1 MLVYS
6 FLVDKKSSQYEEKN
20 SAKTF
25 YEKKKKQLKLLIYS
39 ILF

>member
-1 MLVYS
+1 MLLYS
-6 FLVDKKSSQYEEKN
+6 FLVDKKNSQYEEKN

-25 YEKKKKQLKLLIYS
+25 YEIKKQLKLLIYS

>member
-25 YEKKKKQLKLLIYS
+25 YEEKKPIKIVD
-39 ILF
+39 I